1 MKKYFVIAS
10 TFLALALTAC
20 GGKHDQVY
28 AVDALEEAQA
38 TALANAPT
46 AEPIV
51 FGDEDKSSVSTAT
64 DSTKAQSDDAKT
76 EEATAEEATA
86 EAVAEEAT
94 KSDTAEATAETE

>member
-1 MKKYFVIAS
+1 MKKYSIIAS
-10 TFLALALTAC
+10 TLLALALTAC

-38 TALANAPT
+38 NALANAPT

-76 EEATAEEATA
+76 EEATAE
-86 EAVAEEAT
+86 AVAEEAT